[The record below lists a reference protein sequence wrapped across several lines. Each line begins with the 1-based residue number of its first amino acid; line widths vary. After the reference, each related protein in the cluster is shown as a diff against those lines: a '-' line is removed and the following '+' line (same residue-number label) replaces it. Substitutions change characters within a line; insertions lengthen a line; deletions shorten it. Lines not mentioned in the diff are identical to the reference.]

1 VYRRGEVGP
10 VATIGINGDSDT
22 ASPLDDPMIGGGQ
35 GSQTIQQVIETQAD
49 TGGGSGGER
58 GER

>member
-1 VYRRGEVGP
+1 
-10 VATIGINGDSDT
+10 
-22 ASPLDDPMIGGGQ
+22 MIGGGQ